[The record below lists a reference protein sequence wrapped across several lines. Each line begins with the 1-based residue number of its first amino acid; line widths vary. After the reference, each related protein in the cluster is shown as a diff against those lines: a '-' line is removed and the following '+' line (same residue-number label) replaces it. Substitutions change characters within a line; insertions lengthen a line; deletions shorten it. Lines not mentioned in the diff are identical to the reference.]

1 VDVRTAHER
10 FACWLDTGRDLSPH
24 TVRAYSGDIAA
35 LIDYIGAET
44 MVHEVT
50 TEMVRAFIARQRTS
64 GLSASSIRRRIASM
78 RSFSRW
84 LVADGLM
91 PNDVLAGFSVTVR
104 KSKTLPRAIP
114 AAEVDQLLIFLRGA
128 ADLSSG
134 IPAKAVLAR
143 PNEAT
148 TLLAVA
154 ILYSTGLRVSE
165 LVGTNCLDV
174 ELGERAIS
182 VLGKG
187 SRERRVYLPGGW
199 ITSLVSAYL
208 STRAQLGIRHT
219 RVLFNRLGAPLTAP
233 AVRARLSAAAR
244 NAGLKRHLTPH
255 MLRHSAATQ
264 LVESG
269 VDIRYVQR
277 LLGHASLTTTEIY
290 THVSD
295 SALRRVVTE
304 ANVLGRSCS

>member
-1 VDVRTAHER
+1 MDVRTAHER
-10 FACWLDTGRDLSPH
+10 FACWLDTARDLSPH

-35 LIDYIGAET
+35 LIDFIGAET
-44 MVHEVT
+44 MVQEVT
-50 TEMVRAFIARQRTS
+50 TEVVRAFIARQRTL

-84 LVADGLM
+84 LVVDGSM
-91 PNDVLAGFSVTVR
+91 PNDVLAGLSITVR
-104 KSKTLPRAIP
+104 KTKTLPRAIP
-114 AAEVDQLLIFLRGA
+114 AAEVDQLLIFLREA

-134 IPAKAVLAR
+134 TPATAALSR

-154 ILYSTGLRVSE
+154 IMYSTGLRVSE

-174 ELGERAIS
+174 DLGERAIS

-199 ITSLVSAYL
+199 ITSLISAYL
-208 STRAQLGIRHT
+208 STRAQLEIRHT

-233 AVRARLSAAAR
+233 AVRGAAFD
-244 NAGLKRHLTPH
+244 GSP
-255 MLRHSAATQ
+255 
-264 LVESG
+264 
-269 VDIRYVQR
+269 
-277 LLGHASLTTTEIY
+277 
-290 THVSD
+290 
-295 SALRRVVTE
+295 
-304 ANVLGRSCS
+304 